1 MRETLTLGTLFLV
14 SALLAG
20 GAEFNGHL
28 MDTNGHLMDTMCAAK
43 KLDQASSHTAQC
55 MKDCATSGFGLV
67 TKDGKYLKF
76 NEGGNA
82 KALKALKADNR
93 QANLQV
99 KVTGELKGSVI
110 RVDSIAMQ

>member
-20 GAEFNGHL
+20 GAEF
-28 MDTNGHLMDTMCAAK
+28 NGHLMDTMCAAK

-67 TKDGKYLKF
+67 TKDGKYLKC